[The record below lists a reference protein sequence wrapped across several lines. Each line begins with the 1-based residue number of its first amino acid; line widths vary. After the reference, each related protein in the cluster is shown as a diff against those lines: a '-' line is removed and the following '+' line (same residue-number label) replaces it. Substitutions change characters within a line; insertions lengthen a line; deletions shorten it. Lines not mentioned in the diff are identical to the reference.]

1 MASNTFFHSVRLD
14 AAKCVGCTN
23 CIKRCPTGAI
33 RVRRGKAQILS
44 ERCIDCG
51 ECILICPSHAKYAE
65 SYPLSQLQ
73 NYKYTVVLPP
83 PELYGQFRN
92 LENPNR
98 ILTGLLK
105 IGFDDVFEVAAGA
118 EYVAE
123 RIRLYLKEHMD
134 KRPLISSD
142 CPAVVRL
149 IRVRFPSLIDHVVDL
164 NPPMEVAAE
173 LARARAIEKTGL
185 SPEEIGIFYL
195 SPCTA
200 KISAI
205 KQPICN
211 EKSRIDGVFA
221 IRDIYKPLLA
231 AMEELDEV
239 KPLQHSGKA
248 GMKWGI
254 CGGEATSLRNENS
267 LSAAGIEN
275 IISILEEIED
285 EKLDDLDFVELRSCS
300 AGCVGGPL
308 TVENPFVAKAR
319 LSAMGRHA
327 PTSDNVYVPKAITK
341 DMQWDHPLKE
351 VDILRLDKDISE
363 AMKKMQRLREIEKTL
378 PGLDCGTC
386 GAPSCHDLA
395 EDIVRG
401 RASIEDCVFSGKG
414 KNGYIPIPVPFR
426 KSKDKNKNL

>member
-65 SYPLSQLQ
+65 SYPLSELQ
-73 NYKYTVVLPP
+73 NYKYKVALPP

-92 LENPNR
+92 LEDPNR
-98 ILTGLLK
+98 ILTALLSL
-105 IGFDDVFEVAAGA
+105 GFDDVFEVAAGA
-118 EYVAE
+118 EVVTE
-123 RIRLYLKEHMD
+123 RMRLYVKEHAD
-134 KRPLISSD
+134 KKPLISSD

-149 IRVRFPSLIDHVVDL
+149 IRVRFPSLIDHMVNL

-173 LARARAIEKTGL
+173 LARARAVEKTGL
-185 SPEEIGIFYL
+185 SPSEIGIFYL

-200 KISAI
+200 KISSI

-231 AMEELDEV
+231 AMEAVDEV
-239 KPLQHSGKA
+239 KPLQHSGRI
-248 GMKWGI
+248 GMSWGI
-254 CGGEATSLRNENS
+254 SGGEAASLLDEKS
-267 LSAAGIEN
+267 LAAAGIEN
-275 IISILEEIED
+275 IISLLEEIED
-285 EKLDDLDFVELRSCS
+285 EKLEDLDFVELRSCTV
-300 AGCVGGPL
+300 GCVAGPL

-319 LSAMGRHA
+319 LKAMRKYA
-327 PTSDNVYVPKAITK
+327 QISCNAAAPKALTK
-341 DMQWDHPLKE
+341 EMHWGHPLQE
-351 VDILRLDKDISE
+351 VGILKLDKDIGE
-363 AMKKMQRLREIEKTL
+363 AMKKMQRLQGIEKSL

-414 KNGYIPIPVPFR
+414 ENGYIPIPVPFR
-426 KSKDKNKNL
+426 KSKQQK